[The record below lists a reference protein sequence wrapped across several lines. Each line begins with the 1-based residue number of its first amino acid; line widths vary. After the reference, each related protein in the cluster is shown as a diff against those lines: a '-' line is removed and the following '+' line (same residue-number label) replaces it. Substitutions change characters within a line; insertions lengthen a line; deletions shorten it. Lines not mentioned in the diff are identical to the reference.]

1 MSPTHPTQS
10 CIAACDEALATQAT
24 TAPSP
29 TKPSGGLMGP
39 PPSPGPRANRAQ
51 ALFWRARARAAS
63 AAPVAIEGLE
73 GQEEGRQYVM
83 GLALKDLGEAVR
95 LEPGDRAIRWV
106 VLWLL

>member
-1 MSPTHPTQS
+1 
-10 CIAACDEALATQAT
+10 
-24 TAPSP
+24 
-29 TKPSGGLMGP
+29 
-39 PPSPGPRANRAQ
+39 
-51 ALFWRARARAAS
+51 
-63 AAPVAIEGLE
+63 VAIEGLE